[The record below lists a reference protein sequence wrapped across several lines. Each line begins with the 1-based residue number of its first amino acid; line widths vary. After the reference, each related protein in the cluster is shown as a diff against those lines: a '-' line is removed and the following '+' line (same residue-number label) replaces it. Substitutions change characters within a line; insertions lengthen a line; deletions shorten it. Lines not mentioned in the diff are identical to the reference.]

1 MIKFKDNI
9 TLKNHKE
16 IYQTVENNHYSESF
30 GLQWKKFSKTQFIGY
45 GACATGTVLTRMM
58 NLDNHLSGFIEDNR
72 DKHGYLSPNSF
83 LPVVSLESIKN
94 IDNIII
100 IILAWRFKDQII
112 KRIRKKF
119 GKKLRIISVMP
130 NMTKIVEL

>member
-1 MIKFKDNI
+1 MSSEISNSRKILNQWIESIK
-9 TLKNHKE
+9 
-16 IYQTVENNHYSESF
+16 
-30 GLQWKKFSKTQFIGY
+30 KKFSKTQFIGY
-45 GACATGTVLTRMM
+45 GACATGTVLSRMM